1 MHDGKTAEENSLPSP
16 VDPKDCSGSPTFSGN
31 PTFSDS
37 WSSLLDSDIDIS
49 GSELSLDV
57 PVCVAGAGDHE
68 AQEDLS
74 YTESTCD
81 SGRYYAELHPVPILS
96 LGVYYFSCCLC

>member
-1 MHDGKTAEENSLPSP
+1 MMERQ
-16 VDPKDCSGSPTFSGN
+16 PKRTRYHRQSTPQDCRGS

-49 GSELSLDV
+49 GSELGLDV

-81 SGRYYAELHPVPILS
+81 SGRYYAELHPVAILS
-96 LGVYYFSCCLC
+96 LGVYYFSCCSEF